1 MHKINNSKISQ
12 SSETFIPPPTEPA
25 PGLKPHGAELQNVH
39 ADVPTQPA
47 LARAYGIDP
56 LSGSGVAGEEEAEKF
71 VSLRHREKQLIS
83 APKRGRAVM
92 FRVMS

>member
-1 MHKINNSKISQ
+1 MKP
-12 SSETFIPPPTEPA
+12 SSPLTEPV

-39 ADVPTQPA
+39 ADVLTQPA
-47 LARAYGIDP
+47 LARAYSIDP
-56 LSGSGVAGEEEAEKF
+56 LSGSQVEGEEEAEKF
-71 VSLRHREKQLIS
+71 VSLRYREKLLIS